1 MFVEYVWPFRE
12 LRDSTERKTFFWL
25 ECSYDEAMDVLRQV
39 KLSADDFRSYVE
51 HLYEFRSKGLGD
63 RQVDQGLEVYT
74 RIGFLISEDGKI
86 VEWAPPGFPI
96 SNMWDAYNPFKGIH
110 RIGAESFA
118 EFSEISKQFANEVPY
133 YSNLD
138 DETEIVERFKLESFK
153 GTNPSAFLRDHVQTT
168 ELGRTAVKVFLER
181 YCDGASIDGLE
192 YFNSDPVSQWELGH
206 LYLDLLK
213 SNSQQTLQN
222 PPAQGIDFLQITLRE
237 VFARKRRAVQNL
249 RKLENII
256 KGEDSGPSRSPLVE
270 LKQLS
275 DDEICELA
283 LLMERYTWSVAIKW
297 IFGEFIERVSRRGEG
312 YSLLSTVDH
321 YEFPDGFIFPTKP
334 TPQTRRDFGD
344 DQIIQDLIYPY
355 PDE

>member
-1 MFVEYVWPFRE
+1 
-12 LRDSTERKTFFWL
+12 
-25 ECSYDEAMDVLRQV
+25 
-39 KLSADDFRSYVE
+39 
-51 HLYEFRSKGLGD
+51 
-63 RQVDQGLEVYT
+63 
-74 RIGFLISEDGKI
+74 
-86 VEWAPPGFPI
+86 
-96 SNMWDAYNPFKGIH
+96 MWDAYNPFKGIH

-283 LLMERYTWSVAIKW
+283 LLMERYSWSVAIKW
-297 IFGEFIERVSRRGEG
+297 ILGEFIERVSRRGERH
-312 YSLLSTVDH
+312 SLLSPVDH
-321 YEFPDGFIFPTKP
+321 YEFPDGFIFWTKP

>member
-1 MFVEYVWPFRE
+1 
-12 LRDSTERKTFFWL
+12 
-25 ECSYDEAMDVLRQV
+25 
-39 KLSADDFRSYVE
+39 
-51 HLYEFRSKGLGD
+51 
-63 RQVDQGLEVYT
+63 
-74 RIGFLISEDGKI
+74 
-86 VEWAPPGFPI
+86 
-96 SNMWDAYNPFKGIH
+96 
-110 RIGAESFA
+110 
-118 EFSEISKQFANEVPY
+118 
-133 YSNLD
+133 
-138 DETEIVERFKLESFK
+138 
-153 GTNPSAFLRDHVQTT
+153 
-168 ELGRTAVKVFLER
+168 
-181 YCDGASIDGLE
+181 
-192 YFNSDPVSQWELGH
+192 
-206 LYLDLLK
+206 
-213 SNSQQTLQN
+213 
-222 PPAQGIDFLQITLRE
+222 LRE